1 MPKTKK
7 KKLKKHYINSV
18 VEASDPTERRINFK
32 EYTNN
37 DLIKACANCSM
48 CRDECPTYVVREAES
63 FFAGGR
69 MRILRTIVERG
80 FPITDDFVEAM
91 YL

>member
-1 MPKTKK
+1 MSKTKK
-7 KKLKKHYINSV
+7 KKLKKQYIKAV

-48 CRDECPTYVVREAES
+48 CR
-63 FFAGGR
+63 
-69 MRILRTIVERG
+69 
-80 FPITDDFVEAM
+80 
-91 YL
+91 